1 MLSIVSGQ
9 EAGKQDECDRKR
21 FVLWYDTIRLN
32 ESQRVV
38 VWTKESSSRYT
49 PKLVR
54 YVWSQ
59 RFLEANAIIIQTF
72 FRLRRTG
79 VPLEIRRSSIR
90 FLYYIGRAGVI
101 LLDKLHFDPIIRHWV
116 RPRRGYKGVLSKSTS
131 ESGFAQEPVPWMSH
145 ISRLCVTK
153 LCASESC
160 LDQPTEPSRTD
171 PMQFTYFVLNLR
183 RSPERLR
190 DFCQVARAAGLSDI
204 ETIEAIDG
212 QTLKVKDW
220 QNSLAL
226 TDKAAKAWET
236 KKRPNDLA
244 CMLSHLT
251 LWKRINRDN
260 KPGVHVIFEDDAD
273 IPEDFIAKLK
283 ACLPTLPEDFEY
295 AYLGHNK
302 LIGKILD
309 LPGRLWLEPQNT

>member
-1 MLSIVSGQ
+1 MATQ
-9 EAGKQDECDRKR
+9 
-21 FVLWYDTIRLN
+21 
-32 ESQRVV
+32 
-38 VWTKESSSRYT
+38 
-49 PKLVR
+49 
-54 YVWSQ
+54 
-59 RFLEANAIIIQTF
+59 
-72 FRLRRTG
+72 
-79 VPLEIRRSSIR
+79 SIR

-116 RPRRGYKGVLSKSTS
+116 RPRRGSKGGLSKSTS
-131 ESGFAQEPVPWMSH
+131 ESGVAQKPVPWMSH

-220 QNSLAL
+220 HTFHKISQLVSRAICEVPP
-226 TDKAAKAWET
+226 TTYIQSADHMS
-236 KKRPNDLA
+236 RCA
-244 CMLSHLT
+244 CNL
-251 LWKRINRDN
+251 NRSSSVCGEEAGQGD
-260 KPGVHVIFEDDAD
+260 
-273 IPEDFIAKLK
+273 
-283 ACLPTLPEDFEY
+283 EY
-295 AYLGHNK
+295 
-302 LIGKILD
+302 IC
-309 LPGRLWLEPQNT
+309 T